1 MKVQALINFKDRL
14 TGKEITSGKV
24 IDIEDENRLKE
35 LLGENKDKIVA
46 VKILEDGNTDPEETK
61 NPEAETTEETEETK
75 TESENKP
82 RTVNQKGNKKNA
94 KK

>member
-24 IDIEDENRLKE
+24 IDIQDENRLKE
-35 LLGENKDKIVA
+35 LLGENKDNIVA
-46 VKILEDGNTDPEETK
+46 VKILEEGNTDPEETK
-61 NPEAETTEETEETK
+61 NPEAETTEETK

-82 RTVNQKGNKKNA
+82 RTVNQKGNIKYA

>member
-14 TGKEITSGKV
+14 TGKEIPSGKV
-24 IDIEDENRLKE
+24 IDIQDENRLKE
-35 LLGENKDKIVA
+35 LLGENKDNIVA
-46 VKILEDGNTDPEETK
+46 VKILEEENTDPEETK
-61 NPEAETTEETEETK
+61 NPEADTTEETK

>member
-1 MKVQALINFKDRL
+1 MKVRTLIQFKDRL
-14 TGKEITSGKV
+14 TGKEIPSGKV

-35 LLGENKDKIVA
+35 LLGENKDHIVA
-46 VKILEDGNTDPEETK
+46 VEIVEADNPDPEEIKT
-61 NPEAETTEETEETK
+61 PEA
-75 TESENKP
+75 ENKP

>member
-1 MKVQALINFKDRL
+1 MKVRTLIQFKDRL
-14 TGKEITSGKV
+14 TGKEIPSGKV

-35 LLGENKDKIVA
+35 LLGENKDHIVA
-46 VKILEDGNTDPEETK
+46 VELLEADNPDPETENPEEDAPEETK
-61 NPEAETTEETEETK
+61 TPEA
-75 TESENKP
+75 ENKP